1 MEDVIK
7 RQMPNS
13 LEAEQSVIGSM
24 IVDRDVIVEC
34 SEILIKDDFYHQQY
48 GMLFEAIVELY
59 NAGEPVDEVTLQNKL
74 KEKGVPP
81 EFASLEFIQEL
92 VLGVPTTVNAKS
104 YANIVKDKAVL
115 RNIIKVNQNIENMC
129 FEGSEEV
136 DTILNQTEHD
146 IFALVQNRGNT
157 DYVPIK

>member
-129 FEGSEEV
+129 FEGS
-136 DTILNQTEHD
+136 
-146 IFALVQNRGNT
+146 
-157 DYVPIK
+157 

>member
-74 KEKGVPP
+74 KEKLLDEYRQKIEDG
-81 EFASLEFIQEL
+81 EKELEEKKREAQEM
-92 VLGVPTTVNAKS
+92 N
-104 YANIVKDKAVL
+104 
-115 RNIIKVNQNIENMC
+115 
-129 FEGSEEV
+129 
-136 DTILNQTEHD
+136 
-146 IFALVQNRGNT
+146 
-157 DYVPIK
+157 

>member
-34 SEILIKDDFYHQQY
+34 SELLLKEDFYHQQY
-48 GMLFEAIVELY
+48 GILFEAIVELY

-74 KEKGVPP
+74 KEKGVP
-81 EFASLEFIQEL
+81 SKHR
-92 VLGVPTTVNAKS
+92 KS
-104 YANIVKDKAVL
+104 V
-115 RNIIKVNQNIENMC
+115 
-129 FEGSEEV
+129 F
-136 DTILNQTEHD
+136 
-146 IFALVQNRGNT
+146 
-157 DYVPIK
+157 